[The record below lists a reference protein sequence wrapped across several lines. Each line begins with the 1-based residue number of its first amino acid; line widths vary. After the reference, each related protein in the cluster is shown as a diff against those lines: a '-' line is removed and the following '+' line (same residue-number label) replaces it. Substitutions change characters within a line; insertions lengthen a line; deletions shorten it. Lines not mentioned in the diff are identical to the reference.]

1 MPGLGTI
8 VNTAAI
14 VAGGITGYFAK
25 KLLNDRIQ
33 KILLLAMALS
43 VLIMGINGAVSKSL
57 HITGGEITVTGSYMV
72 IFSLVLGGLS
82 GELIDLD
89 GKMEKLGMYLKKR
102 SGNEKDSAFIS
113 GFLNASFAVC
123 IGAMAVMGSL
133 MDGIF
138 HDHSILFT
146 KAVLDFVIIMVMTAS
161 MGKGCVFSALPV
173 AVFQGSIT
181 LLSSFLSPVL
191 NDAAMH
197 NLSLIGSILIMCI
210 GINLLFDGRCS
221 IKVANLLPAIIFAV
235 IAAYIPFLNL

>member
-57 HITGGEITVTGSYMV
+57 QITDGGITVTGSYMV
-72 IFSLVLGGLS
+72 IFSLVPGGLA
-82 GELIDLD
+82 GEVIDLD
-89 GKMEKLGMYLKKR
+89 GKMEKLGAYLKKR

-173 AVFQGSIT
+173 AVFQGTIT
-181 LLSSFLSPVL
+181 LLSSFLAPVL

-197 NLSLIGSILIMCI
+197 NLSLTGSILIMCI
-210 GINLLFDGRCS
+210 GINLLFDGRFS
-221 IKVANLLPAIIFAV
+221 IKVANLLPAIVFSV

>member
-1 MPGLGTI
+1 MPGLGTV

-57 HITGGEITVTGSYMV
+57 QVTDGEITVTGSYMV
-72 IFSLVLGGLS
+72 IFSLVLGGLV

-89 GKMEKLGMYLKKR
+89 GKMEKLGTYLKKR
-102 SGNEKDSAFIS
+102 FGNEKDSAFLS
-113 GFLNASFAVC
+113 GFLNASYTVC
-123 IGAMAVMGSL
+123 IGAMAVTGSL
-133 MDGIF
+133 MDGLF

-146 KAVLDFVIIMVMTAS
+146 KAVLDFVIIMVMTSS
-161 MGKGCVFSALPV
+161 MGKGCIFSALPV

-191 NDAAMH
+191 NGAAMR
-197 NLSLIGSILIMCI
+197 NLSLTGSILIMCI
-210 GINLLFDGRCS
+210 GINLLCEGRFS
-221 IKVANLLPAIIFAV
+221 IKVANLLPAIVFSV